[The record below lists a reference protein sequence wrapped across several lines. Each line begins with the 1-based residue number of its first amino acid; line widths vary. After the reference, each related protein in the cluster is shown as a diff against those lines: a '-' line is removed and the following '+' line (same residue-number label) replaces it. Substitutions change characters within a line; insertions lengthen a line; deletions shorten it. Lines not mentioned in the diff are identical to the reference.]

1 MPMISTPALDEES
14 RQTLTS
20 PLQKGDGPARV
31 ARIVE
36 ILLLL
41 LAAVFFGLYFVHL
54 KADFPNHS
62 PWMDWAKYTD
72 EGWYGDAAIRHYQL
86 GHWNVPGDFNPGAA
100 IPMWPLL
107 EAVLFRFTGVS
118 VVAARAFSVTIF
130 GLSLLS
136 GYLLLRR
143 WTVEEGAGKRSIA
156 PAVAVLLLAANPF
169 SYVFNRMA
177 IVEPLLVLL
186 TLLALLAASSA
197 GTRAVLAETT
207 SHGQKMWEVARLW
220 MPSLWLGLL
229 LPMMVLTKTTALFL
243 FPALLWMLWAATG
256 YQRKPFMKAAVL
268 SGGIGTT
275 IWLAYYGLLVRPRF
289 LADYQYLFSANGYTK
304 VTLDTFTTQLTGTIN
319 AGTWF
324 GTPLFAVALAAAAV
338 AIVAMWRK
346 GLHSNPL
353 SVSLLLWIIGYSAFM
368 VYHASIRSRYYLLL
382 VTPYTLL
389 ATIVFDPLFARI
401 ASLVGRNAVDGSTG
415 PPSARRKKIWL
426 DAAALMVV
434 GALAVGLAQDART
447 TFKFVRHPE
456 YTFVNAAAG
465 VRAAI
470 ERERA
475 AHPDHSRLLLSIS
488 GSDISLTTGIPS
500 ICDDFGTMELVDRL
514 AAYKPGWFATW
525 NYIEDDKMDAMT
537 PTFHLERVAA
547 FPAFD
552 DPDRNLLIL
561 YRLDPASAARRT
573 RRPSWRRYMN
583 NPRRQKAKLAAKSA
597 VPLTH

>member
-1 MPMISTPALDEES
+1 MPMISIPALDEES

-20 PLQKGDGPARV
+20 PLEKRDGPARV
-31 ARIVE
+31 ARTVE

-41 LAAVFFGLYFVHL
+41 LAAVFFALYFVHL

-62 PWMDWAKYTD
+62 RWMDWAKYTD

-143 WTVEEGAGKRSIA
+143 WTVEEGGAGKRSIA

-197 GTRAVLAETT
+197 GTRAVVAETT

-220 MPSLWLGLL
+220 MPSVWLGLL
-229 LPMMVLTKTTALFL
+229 LPMMVLTKTTAVFL
-243 FPALLWMLWAATG
+243 FPALLWMLWGATG
-256 YQRKPFMKAAVL
+256 YQRKPFMKAAAL
-268 SGGIGTT
+268 AGGLGASV
-275 IWLAYYGLLVRPRF
+275 WLAYYGLLVRPRF

-304 VTLDTFTTQLTGTIN
+304 VTLDTLTTQLIGTIN

-324 GTPLFAVALAAAAV
+324 GTPLFGVALAAAAV
-338 AIVAMWRK
+338 AVVAMWRK

-353 SVSLLLWIIGYSAFM
+353 SVSLLLWIVGYSAFM

-389 ATIVFDPLFARI
+389 ATNVFDPLFAR
-401 ASLVGRNAVDGSTG
+401 LTFVGRWNAVDSS
-415 PPSARRKKIWL
+415 SAVPATRRNKVLL
-426 DAAALMVV
+426 DMAALVVV
-434 GALAVGLAQDART
+434 GALAVGWAQDART

-465 VRAAI
+465 VRDAI

-488 GSDISLTTGIPS
+488 GSDISLITGIPS

-525 NYIEDDKMDAMT
+525 NYVEDDKMDAMT
-537 PTFHLERVAA
+537 PTYHLERVAA

-561 YRLDPASAARRT
+561 YRLDPSSAAGRSP
-573 RRPSWRRYMN
+573 RPGRRRYMN
-583 NPRRQKAKLAAKSA
+583 NFRRRKAKPLANATPVA
-597 VPLTH
+597 H